1 MIAFLQRIAGTHPS
15 QRAAD
20 ERFKKHLNGM
30 AQKNKELEDLRL
42 QIREVTAEAQDTGDE
57 VRRSLPSN
65 VSGEHHIELPKEVI
79 IHERGTAD
87 AEGSEGT

>member
-30 AQKNKELEDLRL
+30 AQKNKELEDLRV
-42 QIREVTAEAQDTGDE
+42 QIRSVTAAAQTAGE
-57 VRRSLPSN
+57 GARRSLPSN
-65 VSGEHHIELPKEVI
+65 VSGEHYIELPEGVI
-79 IHERGTAD
+79 IHEPGNE
-87 AEGSEGT
+87 EGPERT